1 MRLRP
6 NLGTGPGTRQTS
18 GKCQMPKEDRGHKL
32 RYIFKIQSTVQGQL
46 GQAGKKEKEKEKG
59 EISTETTLS
68 L

>member
-1 MRLRP
+1 
-6 NLGTGPGTRQTS
+6 
-18 GKCQMPKEDRGHKL
+18 MPKEDRGHKL